1 MLVRLK
7 TILLSRFHLASTVA
21 RVATVL
27 GVTGAAAATVV
38 FFGVSE
44 DVVQHNGLA
53 TRDASRLAWIT
64 HHRTSTLVSGSKVLD
79 TVGSVGV
86 VVAIAVAIGLLLW
99 WRRGPIAAAITP
111 VAAVLMAGATAGA
124 LKVIIDRARPTPA
137 HQLIAEVNQSFPS
150 GHATDSAALG
160 VSAAIIVAIYL
171 LRRPL
176 ARLAV
181 LVVGAVVP
189 VAVAASRLELGV
201 HWPTDVVAGLALG
214 ATVALVTIGI
224 TLGLVSPTPSEPAA
238 PTSGRF
244 QPIANWLRGHRAAPS
259 STRRLGHSSGKGS
272 VKSPVRPQVGAPT
285 SLA

>member
-1 MLVRLK
+1 MLEQLK
-7 TILLSRFHLASTVA
+7 IFLLSRFHLASTAA
-21 RVATVL
+21 RVATLL
-27 GVTGAAAATVV
+27 GVMVAAGATII

-64 HHRTSTLVSGSKVLD
+64 HHRTGTLVSGSKMLD

-86 VVAIAVAIGLLLW
+86 VLAIAIAVGLLLW
-99 WRRGPIAAAITP
+99 WRRVPIAAAITP

-124 LKVIIDRARPTPA
+124 LKVIIDRARPAPA

-181 LVVGAVVP
+181 LAVGAVVP
-189 VAVAASRLELGV
+189 IAVAASRLELGV

-214 ATVALVTIGI
+214 ATVALVTIAV
-224 TLGLVSPTPSEPAA
+224 TLGVVSPASSESDTVVTSRFQRISLWLRRHRPTPSIH
-238 PTSGRF
+238 PT
-244 QPIANWLRGHRAAPS
+244 
-259 STRRLGHSSGKGS
+259 
-272 VKSPVRPQVGAPT
+272 VGP
-285 SLA
+285 LAQ

>member
-1 MLVRLK
+1 MLERLK
-7 TILLSRFHLASTVA
+7 TFLLSRFQLASTAARFATLLGVMVA
-21 RVATVL
+21 ATATVI
-27 GVTGAAAATVV
+27 

-64 HHRTSTLVSGSKVLD
+64 HHRTGTLVSGSKVLD

-86 VVAIAVAIGLLLW
+86 VLAIAVAVGLLLW
-99 WRRGPIAAAITP
+99 WRRVPIAAAITP

-137 HQLIAEVNQSFPS
+137 HQLIAELNQSFPS

-181 LVVGAVVP
+181 LAVGAVVP

-214 ATVALVTIGI
+214 AIVALVTIGI
-224 TLGLVSPTPSEPAA
+224 TLGVVSPTPSEPDCATA
-238 PTSGRF
+238 GRF
-244 QPIANWLRGHRAAPS
+244 QRIAIWLRSQRAAPS
-259 STRRLGHSSGKGS
+259 MHATVGTL
-272 VKSPVRPQVGAPT
+272 VR
-285 SLA
+285 

>member
-1 MLVRLK
+1 MHERLK
-7 TILLSRFHLASTVA
+7 IILLSRFHLASTAA
-21 RVATVL
+21 RVATLL
-27 GVTGAAAATVV
+27 GMTVAAAATVV

-44 DVVQHNGLA
+44 DVVQHDGLA

-64 HHRTSTLVSGSKVLD
+64 HHRSGTLVSSSRVLD
-79 TVGSVGV
+79 TVGSIGV
-86 VVAIAVAIGLLLW
+86 VLAIAVAVGLLLW
-99 WRRGPIAAAITP
+99 WRRVPIAAAITP

-137 HQLIAEVNQSFPS
+137 HQLIAELNQSFPS

-160 VSAAIIVAIYL
+160 VSAAVLVAIYL

-181 LVVGAVVP
+181 LAVGAVVP

-214 ATVALVTIGI
+214 ATVALVTVGV
-224 TLGLVSPTPSEPAA
+224 TLGLVSPTPSEPDTATA
-238 PTSGRF
+238 GRF
-244 QPIANWLRGHRAAPS
+244 QRITNWLRGHRAAPS
-259 STRRLGHSSGKGS
+259 IRSTVGTL
-272 VKSPVRPQVGAPT
+272 VR
-285 SLA
+285 